1 MLNLFCTSAHVFS
14 RKVFHDVLVDLS
26 QVFFSPCA
34 LAVDRLVVV
43 VALQNL
49 SNEEQV
55 VVIHA
60 RTVLTLAEK
69 VRDLPQPFHLV
80 RFGKSDCSVPEK
92 ETRKSVKPE
101 TLLWPYAERELT

>member
-1 MLNLFCTSAHVFS
+1 MFNLFCTSVCVCVFA
-14 RKVFHDVLVDLS
+14 RPVFQDVRLDPS
-26 QVFFSPCA
+26 QVFSPPCA
-34 LAVDRLVVV
+34 LAVHRLVVV

-69 VRDLPQPFHLV
+69 VRDLLQLNL
-80 RFGKSDCSVPEK
+80 GEK
-92 ETRKSVKPE
+92 VTVVKR
-101 TLLWPYAERELT
+101 LSL

>member
-1 MLNLFCTSAHVFS
+1 MLNLFCTSVCFFS
-14 RKVFHDVLVDLS
+14 DLS
-26 QVFFSPCA
+26 QAFSSACA
-34 LAVDRLVVV
+34 LAVHRLVVV

-69 VRDLPQPFHLV
+69 VSDLLKLTFGLFWKTVTLV
-80 RFGKSDCSVPEK
+80 KLEGKQGNHSNLRLYSGLMQK
-92 ETRKSVKPE
+92 ES
-101 TLLWPYAERELT
+101 

>member
-1 MLNLFCTSAHVFS
+1 MLNLFCTSVRFFS
-14 RKVFHDVLVDLS
+14 RQVFRDVCFDLS
-26 QVFFSPCA
+26 QALSSACA
-34 LAVDRLVVV
+34 LAVHRLVVV

-69 VRDLPQPFHLV
+69 VRDSL
-80 RFGKSDCSVPEK
+80 
-92 ETRKSVKPE
+92 
-101 TLLWPYAERELT
+101 